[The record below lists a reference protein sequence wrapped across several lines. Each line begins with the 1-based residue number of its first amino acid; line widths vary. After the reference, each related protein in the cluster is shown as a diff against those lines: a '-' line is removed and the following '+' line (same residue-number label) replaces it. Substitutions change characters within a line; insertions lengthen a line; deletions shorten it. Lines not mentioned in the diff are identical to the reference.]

1 MGLRW
6 QQQELAEAPVLF
18 SQRPAKTTQSI
29 VAKLRRM
36 PSARLSQM
44 QDIAGCRVV
53 VFSRHQQDAMV
64 EAVRGAFQRTK
75 VDDLR
80 ITPSHGY
87 KAVHVL
93 VYVADR
99 TVEVQIRNAYE
110 NYWALASERLA
121 DAFGQEIKYGGGPH
135 MVRGLLRDLDDYLQ
149 RLEASERLRARSA
162 TTEEIEA
169 CMAPWGMTG
178 DGLVRMVSS
187 IGSMLPPPLGPR

>member
-1 MGLRW
+1 MS
-6 QQQELAEAPVLF
+6 F
-18 SQRPAKTTQSI
+18 
-29 VAKLRRM
+29 
-36 PSARLSQM
+36 
-44 QDIAGCRVV
+44 
-53 VFSRHQQDAMV
+53 
-64 EAVRGAFQRTK
+64 
-75 VDDLR
+75 
-80 ITPSHGY
+80 
-87 KAVHVL
+87 

-169 CMAPWGMTG
+169 CMAPRGMTG
-178 DGLVRMVSS
+178 EGLVRMVSS